1 MIGTLVDFV
10 IHTRMST
17 DSSVGFREQWVNTGN
32 GFVKQTFADGT
43 TKLMMQTVDASN
55 AGGPNY
61 SKVQLYFT
69 TTRSY
74 RRTTRRGPPRSTSRA
89 TGSARGSTP
98 SRHARTAERL
108 AR

>member
-1 MIGTLVDFV
+1 MNGTLVDFV

-61 SKVQLYFT
+61 SKVQLYFNDNAFVSPDNPT
-69 TTRSY
+69 GTATVYFAGHRIGTRFDAVAPRSY
-74 RRTTRRGPPRSTSRA
+74 R
-89 TGSARGSTP
+89 
-98 SRHARTAERL
+98 
-108 AR
+108 